1 VINFYLNHIGV
12 TIFPNGE
19 EVFWS
24 GRVQDK
30 LPDYRCGSYWS
41 GWRNPF
47 ENQEL
52 ELEFRLHNM
61 HEYGNANAYNEF
73 LESFHYGIELPKNII
88 QESKTLTVDDFV
100 KIINAI
106 YKSGI
111 VDKTVKRSVVAS
123 AILNNP
129 MQLFQLLKSDSVEN
143 AIVVNFNPDKLK
155 TKKLSSYTELSKE
168 KILEKME
175 QDKVLGIKRGLTEK
189 NDNLPDVKKL
199 AMEI

>member
-1 VINFYLNHIGV
+1 KLMLGGLLYSLVNAKRSGKSIASVLVDNVKKMDKFAEKFKQDTVYIDGV
-12 TIFPNGE
+12 QRGLTALSDI
-19 EVFWS
+19 
-24 GRVQDK
+24 
-30 LPDYRCGSYWS
+30 
-41 GWRNPF
+41 
-47 ENQEL
+47 
-52 ELEFRLHNM
+52 M
-61 HEYGNANAYNEF
+61 EYQKEIKDADG
-73 LESFHYGIELPKNII
+73 NII

-123 AILNNP
+123 AILDNP
-129 MQLFQLLKSDSVEN
+129 MQLFQLLKSDSEEN

-155 TKKLSSYTELSKE
+155 PKKLSLYTELSKE
-168 KILEKME
+168 KIFEKME